1 MPVSGIREK
10 STKKLSFKKFSIRFV
25 LCIAYIISLCWI
37 VSLDLLW
44 VYRTELVFGKLIN
57 VIFNFTN
64 LLTIVCFLELAT
76 KWPELMQ
83 KWSEVEKF
91 LPQLKYQLDKQKMAY
106 EIKMVSLVIL
116 FMSMGENPSNSE
128 WKELNAFR
136 PFSRTSS
143 FNYSW
148 GTWCK
153 QLPNDSWSDS
163 SLFYRK
169 LCSNLLSLSLQ
180 WCIRNVCK
188 VSQYYRDLRVE
199 L

>member
-1 MPVSGIREK
+1 MSVSGIREK

-57 VIFNFTN
+57 VTFNFTN

-128 WKELNAFR
+128 
-136 PFSRTSS
+136 
-143 FNYSW
+143 
-148 GTWCK
+148 
-153 QLPNDSWSDS
+153 
-163 SLFYRK
+163 
-169 LCSNLLSLSLQ
+169 
-180 WCIRNVCK
+180 
-188 VSQYYRDLRVE
+188 
-199 L
+199 